1 MDDCLNCWAVEEC
14 MLIVLLSVLVVLSGT
29 GIAQIVVYQIN
40 GVELVVEKCF
50 SKFKSRQVIC
60 ASAVNV
66 WRV

>member
-1 MDDCLNCWAVEEC
+1 

-29 GIAQIVVYQIN
+29 GIAQIVVNQIN

-60 ASAVNV
+60 VSAIKV